1 MKAFWC
7 YFRRRKLD
15 KEDEMSRL
23 KNLKMGFKPE
33 GDGEVTDIYTLPAGF
48 FEDQVGDEQ
57 LVQLNRIVEELPGD
71 VQRILH
77 HHVSGIDPSLSVE
90 ALELGEA
97 GAYWRILEEGM
108 TRVSGSSGLQDPLP
122 ELKSLFARKAL
133 LLDAYLELLDRQDAE
148 EELKSKKKKRRWGAV
163 VVILAILL
171 LVMVVFPLV
180 FKPSPEAVFEEAMLR
195 YPGMEAPEITAGDSL
210 YYYAWRAFVEE
221 DYQAAF
227 EHFDQ
232 LMVNPEGYP
241 AEAEWYL
248 ALLALRRGDRSG
260 VRHHL
265 RQLEVADPE
274 LYRLRGRWL
283 RGRI

>member
-1 MKAFWC
+1 
-7 YFRRRKLD
+7 
-15 KEDEMSRL
+15 MSRL
-23 KNLKMGFKPE
+23 KNLKMGFKPP

-90 ALELGEA
+90 VLELSEA
-97 GAYWRILEEGM
+97 AAYWKILEEGL
-108 TRVSGSSGLQDPLP
+108 TRVSRSTGLQDPVSQ
-122 ELKSLFARKAL
+122 LKSLFGRKAL
-133 LLDAYLELLDRQDAE
+133 LLEAYMELLDRQDAE
-148 EELKSKKKKRRWGAV
+148 QELRSKKKKRRWGAV
-163 VVILAILL
+163 VVILAIAI
-171 LVMVVFPLV
+171 LVMVIFPLV
-180 FKPSPEAVFEEAMLR
+180 FRPSPESVFEEAMLR
-195 YPGMEAPEITAGDSL
+195 YPGMEAPEITDGDSL
-210 YYYAWRAFVEE
+210 YYYAWKSFVEE
-221 DYQAAF
+221 DYQDAF

-232 LMVNPEGYP
+232 LLVDPEGYP
-241 AEAEWYL
+241 ADAEWYL
-248 ALLALRRGDRSG
+248 ALLSLWRGDRSG

-265 RQLEVADPE
+265 RQLKLVDPE